1 MSDKKIVVQSICDE
15 IKSGLTLTE
24 VLKRRG
30 MPSRQTLHNW
40 MKEDAILRGMY
51 QDARDYAKKASEVT
65 ADQIG
70 TLIFGLRNDETL
82 TDLMIKMNI
91 TKNELVKALVR
102 YPELKE
108 KYLMALETGNRNGFS
123 TEQFKENILK
133 YIEAGESLTKVC
145 KHKDTP
151 SIRISYK
158 YINNDPKF
166 RDRYYAAMVKSGR
179 SYTGPKDIAKL
190 FKKRG

>member
-1 MSDKKIVVQSICDE
+1 MSDRKIVVQSICDE
-15 IKSGLTLTE
+15 IRNGLTLADI
-24 VLKRRG
+24 LKRKG

-40 MKEDAILRGMY
+40 MKHDAILRGIY
-51 QDARDYAKKASEVT
+51 QDARDAAQKASEVT

-70 TLIFGLRNDETL
+70 TLIFGLRNDKTL
-82 TDLMIKMNI
+82 AELLAELNI
-91 TKNELVKALVR
+91 TKNELVKALVK

-123 TEQFKENILK
+123 TEQFKNNILK

-151 SIRISYK
+151 SIRIAYK
-158 YINNDPKF
+158 YINNDSKF
-166 RDRYYAAMVKSGR
+166 RDRYYAAMIKSGR

-190 FKKRG
+190 FEKRG